1 MKKSLLSFIL
11 CLILV
16 FSSSLTVFAAENEI
30 KNEMGVVE
38 VEVDGL
44 TRAYSGPH
52 PVVKLNAL
60 FGQYDTYAESNI
72 GSFTISNLPA
82 NAKITKI
89 VVTSTK
95 SYGSVG
101 TITLYVAKAEDNG
114 DGTFDLY
121 TDDKIWASTLNY
133 TDFGLY
139 NLSANGT
146 YYIYFDSVRY
156 STGSL
161 AAATLNNVKAYVYY
175 N

>member
-1 MKKSLLSFIL
+1 MKKSLLSLVL
-11 CLILV
+11 CLVLV
-16 FSSSLTVFAAENEI
+16 LSSSLTAFAAEDEV
-30 KNEMGVVE
+30 GVVE

-44 TRAYSGPH
+44 TRGSSGPH
-52 PVVKLNAL
+52 PIVTLNAW
-60 FGQYDTYAESNI
+60 FDQYNTYAESNI

-95 SYGSVG
+95 SSGSTG

-156 STGSL
+156 STGSY
-161 AAATLNNVKAYVYY
+161 AAATLTNVKAYVYY

>member
-1 MKKSLLSFIL
+1 MKKRIFSLVL

-16 FSSSLTVFAAENEI
+16 FSSSLTVMAVEETPL
-30 KNEMGVVE
+30 EGV

-44 TRAYSGPH
+44 TRYNSSEQHSIGM
-52 PVVKLNAL
+52 LNAW
-60 FGQYDTYAESNI
+60 FDMYDSYAESNI
-72 GSFTISNLPA
+72 GSFTISGLPS

-95 SYGSVG
+95 SYGSTG
-101 TITLYVAKAEDNG
+101 TITVYVAKAEDNG
-114 DGTFDLY
+114 NGTFDLY

-146 YYIYFDSVRY
+146 YYVYFDSVRY
-156 STGSL
+156 STGSY
-161 AAATLNNVKAYVYY
+161 AAATLTNVKARVYY
-175 N
+175 NY